1 MSSNLPFGHLAS
13 ILLSCFSVEM
23 LIATSSSQEED
34 TAFSHSRDHVVIF
47 SRILDVLEY
56 TRFWTPA
63 PMLLF
68 AAECVI

>member
-1 MSSNLPFGHLAS
+1 M
-13 ILLSCFSVEM
+13 LLV
-23 LIATSSSQEED
+23 TSSSQEED

-56 TRFWTPA
+56 TGFRTPA
-63 PMLLF
+63 RMLLF